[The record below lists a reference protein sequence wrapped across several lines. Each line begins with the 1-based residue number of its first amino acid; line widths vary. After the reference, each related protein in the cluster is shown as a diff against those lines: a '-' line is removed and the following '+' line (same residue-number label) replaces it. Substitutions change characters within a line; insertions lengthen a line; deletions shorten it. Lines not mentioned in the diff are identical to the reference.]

1 MPTFGAEAERA
12 ARNAA
17 HEQRARHEKERYERW
32 MAKKVEKKARRA
44 ARTSAAVAAA
54 ADALVA
60 EARAASPPPR
70 LNELAPSHPSR
81 PPAPS
86 GCRAPGR
93 AQIGRADR
101 RFPSRLFYCIQ
112 FHTASSTYI
121 PQTCSSTCAAST
133 GARRQGRS
141 LTHLVPW

>member
-1 MPTFGAEAERA
+1 MQATPPKQPPAGIPLNPAASAFVPTFGAEAERA

-32 MAKKVEKKARRA
+32 MAKKVEKKARRV

-70 LNELAPSHPSR
+70 LNSLRPIPLGRPRLQAAE
-81 PPAPS
+81 PPAV
-86 GCRAPGR
+86 
-93 AQIGRADR
+93 
-101 RFPSRLFYCIQ
+101 
-112 FHTASSTYI
+112 HK
-121 PQTCSSTCAAST
+121 
-133 GARRQGRS
+133 
-141 LTHLVPW
+141 